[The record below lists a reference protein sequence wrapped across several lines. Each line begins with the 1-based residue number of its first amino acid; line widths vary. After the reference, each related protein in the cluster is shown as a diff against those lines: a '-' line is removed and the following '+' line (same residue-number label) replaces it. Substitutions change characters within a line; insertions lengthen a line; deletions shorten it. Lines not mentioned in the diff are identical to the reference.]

1 MAACASHSCFCSW
14 RSSFDA
20 IQMTDASVH
29 DSDSSA
35 ERKVKPV
42 RCKPRRPTKRTSAAQ
57 ATQCCWLLLRN
68 PPHVNVPD
76 FAKVVINI
84 ILCWVS
90 ASFSQSTQTTKRAQR
105 RMRGCRFVGALA
117 AWRGA
122 APRCIAGRARAGGL
136 LGHAAA
142 SSRGQCVLRGVWT
155 REEWTETSA
164 GSGPVMRRRLA
175 LALVLVLAA
184 AVAVDPAAVS
194 GKRGKR
200 QRLKNG
206 DRAACACHPVG
217 YLVDAAERA
226 CAKHGETD
234 MFELCSAEELAAAG
248 SAEEPEGK
256 PVPPAPPAEATGG
269 DQLLMQAT
277 EASKTALYFSV
288 SLSVSLCL
296 SRMRCPP
303 SLCLCLLLS
312 FCLSLPLWVSISIYQ
327 MQ

>member
-1 MAACASHSCFCSW
+1 
-14 RSSFDA
+14 
-20 IQMTDASVH
+20 
-29 DSDSSA
+29 
-35 ERKVKPV
+35 
-42 RCKPRRPTKRTSAAQ
+42 
-57 ATQCCWLLLRN
+57 
-68 PPHVNVPD
+68 
-76 FAKVVINI
+76 
-84 ILCWVS
+84 
-90 ASFSQSTQTTKRAQR
+90 
-105 RMRGCRFVGALA
+105 
-117 AWRGA
+117 
-122 APRCIAGRARAGGL
+122 
-136 LGHAAA
+136 
-142 SSRGQCVLRGVWT
+142 
-155 REEWTETSA
+155 
-164 GSGPVMRRRLA
+164 MRRRLA

-277 EASKTALYFSV
+277 EASKTAVLSPRARAEQVADHVVSV
-288 SLSVSLCL
+288 DSAARLSELGNH
-296 SRMRCPP
+296 
-303 SLCLCLLLS
+303 
-312 FCLSLPLWVSISIYQ
+312 
-327 MQ
+327 